1 MKRTIIVVAVGVL
14 GMLILAGCSQ
24 QTAQQ
29 MQALSQKADSLQ
41 TELDNA
47 NAKIAEL
54 TQTIE
59 TMKKTAPAESTE
71 VEEEVTKTTTK
82 AAPTKTT
89 TTKKTGVKKTTG
101 KKKRIK

>member
-1 MKRTIIVVAVGVL
+1 MRRTIIVVAVGVL

-24 QTAQQ
+24 QATQQ
-29 MQALSQKADSLQ
+29 IQALSRKADSLQ

-59 TMKKTAPAESTE
+59 AMKKAAPAESTE
-71 VEEEVTKTTTK
+71 VEEETVKTTK
-82 AAPTKTT
+82 AAPKKVTA
-89 TTKKTGVKKTTG
+89 TKKTTGKTIG